1 MYLDEKIM
9 NTYFSR
15 DGGVTWFEIR
25 EGHHIFLVGDRGG
38 LIIMGR
44 NDQFSDEI
52 IYSWDEGLTWEI
64 LKLEMNITV

>member
-15 DGGVTWFEIR
+15 DGGLNWFEIR
-25 EGHHIFLVGDRGG
+25 EEHHIFLVGDRGG

-44 NDQFSDEI
+44 NDQSSDEI

-64 LKLEMNITV
+64 LKLEVNITV